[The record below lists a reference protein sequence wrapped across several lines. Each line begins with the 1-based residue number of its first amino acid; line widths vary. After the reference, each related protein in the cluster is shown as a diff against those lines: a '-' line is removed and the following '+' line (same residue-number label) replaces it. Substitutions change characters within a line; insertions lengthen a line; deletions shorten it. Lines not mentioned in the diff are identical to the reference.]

1 MRLKPCCRYQ
11 NQINTKKW
19 TLRIGLGLLA
29 ILFLLLSF
37 FWGGYY
43 AKHNQ
48 KLDKLWRA
56 DQETTINFPAG
67 TDFDLY
73 WDTWQTLKE
82 NYVDSGQLNEK
93 DFFYGSLKG
102 MVAAIGDPYTIFLD
116 PKENKQFQDDLS
128 GSFEGIGAEIGLR
141 KDIITVIS
149 PLDGTPAALA
159 GIKAGD
165 QIYAINGTSTAGMS
179 VDQAVSL
186 IRGKKGSTVK
196 LTIYRSGASDTK
208 DYNIVRDLIVVQ
220 SVKTEM
226 RADGIYVIKVSAFN
240 SDTQGL
246 FNKAAQDILI
256 KKPRGLILDLRNN
269 PGGFLDAAVDM
280 SSAWVDKETIVIEKF
295 GDGRENKYQGQNR
308 AKLKNINTMVLVN
321 GGSASASEIVA
332 GALKDNQKAT
342 IIGEKTFGKGSVQT
356 LIDLSDGSAIKI
368 TVAKWLTP
376 AGVSIN
382 EQGITP
388 NIEIELSAED
398 ANKNSDPQL
407 DKALEILKKR

>member
-1 MRLKPCCRYQ
+1 MRPNFCPDHQ
-11 NQINTKKW
+11 NRKKIKKW
-19 TLRIGLGLLA
+19 TPRIGLGLLA
-29 ILFLLLSF
+29 ILLLFLSF
-37 FWGGYY
+37 FSGGYY
-43 AKHNQ
+43 AKHKQ
-48 KLDKLWRA
+48 KLNKLWGIN
-56 DQETTINFPAG
+56 QETTISFPADV
-67 TDFDLY
+67 DFNLY
-73 WDTWQTLKE
+73 WDTWQTLKD
-82 NYVDSGQLNEK
+82 NYVDSGKLNEK

-102 MVAAIGDPYTIFLD
+102 MVTAVGDPYTIFLD

-141 KDIITVIS
+141 NDVITVIS

-165 QIYAINGTSTAGMS
+165 RIYAINNTSTAGMS

-196 LTIYRSGASDTK
+196 LSIYRSGASDTK
-208 DYNIVRDLIVVQ
+208 DYNIIRDLIVVQ

-226 RADGIYVIKVSAFN
+226 RTDGVYVIKVSAFN

-246 FNKAAQDILI
+246 FNKAVQDILV

-308 AKLKNINTMVLVN
+308 AKLKNIKTVVLVN

-332 GALKDNQKAT
+332 GALKDNEKAT

-356 LIDLSDGSAIKI
+356 LIDLSDGSAVKI

-376 AGVSIN
+376 SGVSIN

-388 NIEIELSAED
+388 NIEIKLSVED

-407 DKALEILKKR
+407 DKALEVLKKR